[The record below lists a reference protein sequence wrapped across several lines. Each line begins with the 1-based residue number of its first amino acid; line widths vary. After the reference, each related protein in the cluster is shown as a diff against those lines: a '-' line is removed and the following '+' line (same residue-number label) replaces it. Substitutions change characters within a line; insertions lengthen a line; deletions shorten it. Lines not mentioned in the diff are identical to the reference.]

1 MNAFLLKIAEDELA
15 ELAHLTGRESESAE
29 LRQMSRELYDN
40 IQKHAWKGNFFAR
53 AMINSEREG
62 GYTYVGASGD
72 RLSAD
77 PDIEGSYFLNSFTW
91 SILSDTASEEQ
102 IAVMLGVV
110 NKHLRCEAGLKLST
124 PCDLDKISSQTAT
137 EHYFPGD
144 RENGAVFKHATMM
157 CTAALFKASRS
168 VSDETLAAELASLGH
183 WMLDRVYP
191 FKAIDDPFLYCGN
204 PRFCTQYNNSET
216 LENVGPMLSGTA
228 SWLSLTVSEFL
239 GISYSGDKMTV
250 SPILPFDAEK
260 SSFELNR
267 GGTKYSV
274 TVEKK
279 KGFARPS
286 ASTEYYLDGERCSA
300 VFDAPSD
307 KGHHT
312 LRIVL

>member
-1 MNAFLLKIAEDELA
+1 M
-15 ELAHLTGRESESAE
+15 
-29 LRQMSRELYDN
+29 
-40 IQKHAWKGNFFAR
+40 
-53 AMINSEREG
+53 
-62 GYTYVGASGD
+62 
-72 RLSAD
+72 
-77 PDIEGSYFLNSFTW
+77 
-91 SILSDTASEEQ
+91 
-102 IAVMLGVV
+102 MLGVV

-239 GISYSGDKMTV
+239 GISYSG
-250 SPILPFDAEK
+250 
-260 SSFELNR
+260 R
-267 GGTKYSV
+267 
-274 TVEKK
+274 
-279 KGFARPS
+279 
-286 ASTEYYLDGERCSA
+286 
-300 VFDAPSD
+300 
-307 KGHHT
+307 
-312 LRIVL
+312 